1 MFRNKRTLNLR
12 VKNEK
17 MAGYENVKN
26 MKVNIIRY
34 MVIGH
39 DITALPHL
47 KHAKSPLNR
56 VSQPWSTYT
65 YINK

>member
-1 MFRNKRTLNLR
+1 M
-12 VKNEK
+12 VKIEK

-26 MKVNIIRY
+26 MKVNIIWY
-34 MVIGH
+34 IVIGH

-56 VSQPWSTYT
+56 VSKPWSTYT
-65 YINK
+65 